1 MGAAAV
7 QQLTSTRPVPGK
19 GGERAASERFQAIFD
34 RLSNSLDGALGSAPA
49 HLQLRTLGYR
59 FPMNA
64 ELQPSDADL
73 TIPIRLLETS
83 VLIGWPWTKGARGP
97 CPECL
102 DIRWL
107 EARPEAQREQL
118 ELATDALQFGTF
130 PLLTD
135 FALGLVAALSRSLP
149 SRPPR
154 PDPGEVIVLDLITL
168 SVARHGL
175 LRCSSCTC
183 SPLVTDTSESA
194 RLSLHSQRYED
205 PSRFRLRAPQELDL
219 PVEALINPICGVLGS
234 AALPDQA
241 ITATAP
247 VTGAFVARSRFGL
260 HRIWWSGHAETYAK
274 SELVGLL
281 EGLERHAGQFP
292 RHRDV
297 AVIAAAAELA
307 GDYLNPQ
314 TYPEYPEAFYEAH
327 GGKFAKW
334 RQDLVCRWVWG
345 YSLGSEQPLLVPE
358 QLVYYLD
365 RNNTGKT
372 FVQEC
377 SNGCAAGSTIE
388 EAILHGLLELVE
400 RDAFLLT
407 WYGGLVPR
415 EIDMA
420 SIESPLTKAM
430 CARVELLGYDLRCFD
445 IRVDTRI
452 PVIAGVAVRRDGG
465 LGSLC
470 FAAGSSLDPD
480 RAVQAAICEV
490 ASYVPSLEARLR
502 AQESLV
508 RTMVSDFSRL
518 RELEHHAL
526 LYALPEMRGRAD
538 FILNQETKFDL
549 RELFAMPGRKRGT
562 SPDLKE
568 DVLAVVE
575 EIVRVGSDVVVVD
588 QTPPEQDVIGIHTV
602 CTLAPSLLPIDFGW
616 DRQRALQSKRLRFA
630 PVKTGL
636 RAEPLSDEEVNW
648 APHPFP

>member
-1 MGAAAV
+1 VGAATAH
-7 QQLTSTRPVPGK
+7 QLPSTRPLPGK
-19 GGERAASERFQAIFD
+19 GGERAASARFQAIFD
-34 RLSNSLDGALGSAPA
+34 RLSNSLDGAFGSAPA

-59 FPMNA
+59 FPMTA
-64 ELQPSDADL
+64 ELHPSDEHL

-83 VLIGWPWTKGARGP
+83 VVIGSPWTKGADGP

-107 EARPEAQREQL
+107 EARPEAQREPL

-135 FALGLVAALSRSLP
+135 FALDLVAALSRSLS

-154 PDPGEVIVLDLITL
+154 RDPGEVTVLDLMTL
-168 SVARHGL
+168 SVTRHEL
-175 LRCSSCTC
+175 LRCSTCPC
-183 SPLVTDTSESA
+183 SPLVPDTSEGA
-194 RLSLHSQRYED
+194 RLSLRSQRYED
-205 PSRFRLRAPQELDL
+205 PSRYRLRAAEELDL
-219 PVEALINPICGVLGS
+219 PVNALINPICGVLGS

-281 EGLERHAGQFP
+281 EGLERYAGQFP
-292 RHRDV
+292 RRRDV

-307 GDYLNPQ
+307 GNYLNPQ
-314 TYPEYPEAFYEAH
+314 DYPPYPEAFYEAH
-327 GGKFAKW
+327 RETFARW
-334 RQDLVCRWVWG
+334 HQDLVCSWVWG
-345 YSLGSEQPLLVPE
+345 YSLRSEQPLLVPE

-365 RNNTGKT
+365 RNNTRKT

-452 PVIAGVAVRRDGG
+452 PVIAAVAVRRDNG

-470 FAAGSSLDPD
+470 FAAGSSLDPHK
-480 RAVQAAICEV
+480 AVQAAICEV

-508 RTMVSDFSRL
+508 RSMVSDFTRL
-518 RELEHHAL
+518 RDLEHHAL
-526 LYALPEMRGRAD
+526 LYALPEMRGYAD
-538 FILNQETKFDL
+538 FMLNQETKFDL
-549 RELFAMPGRKRGT
+549 RELYELQGRQRTTG
-562 SPDLKE
+562 PDLRE
-568 DVLAVVE
+568 DVLTVVE
-575 EIVRVGSDVVVVD
+575 ELVRIGSDVVVVD
-588 QTPPEQDVIGIHTV
+588 QTPPEQEVIGIHTV
-602 CTLAPSLLPIDFGW
+602 CTLAPGLLPIDFGW
-616 DRQRALQSKRLRFA
+616 DRQRALRSKRLRLA
-630 PVKTGL
+630 PVVAGL